1 MTDTVTPTAGY
12 SPAGST
18 YRIVFVP
25 GDGIGPE
32 VIAAGR
38 RVLEAAGLIF
48 GFGFDWR
55 EVLIGGVAIDAYG
68 VPMREG
74 DLAVCK
80 EADAVYFGAIGDP
93 RFDDPKARVRP
104 EQALLA
110 LRKGLGLYAN
120 LRPVTVQPVLRSSSP
135 VREALLEGVDMMI
148 VRELT
153 GGLYFGK
160 PSEQR
165 KTPAGREAVDTLI
178 YTEHEIK
185 RVVKLAFELARGR
198 RKRLTS
204 VDKANVLSSSR
215 LWRTVVEE
223 TSAEYPDVALEHRLV
238 DACAMTIIQ
247 RPAVFDVLVTENLFG
262 DILSDEAS
270 VLAGSLGMLPSA
282 SIGEK
287 RTAHG
292 LHGLYEPI
300 HGSAPDI
307 AGKDRANPLA
317 TILSGAMLL
326 RWSLGQNAAAE
337 AIERAV
343 TAVLVD
349 AYRTADL
356 LAATGDATGLRPVG
370 TQAMGD
376 AVVAALEAAGGDA
389 PAGDAAGP
397 GAGGD
402 RAATRTGDGRI
413 GDAAGPGAAGDRA
426 ATRTGGE
433 R

>member
-1 MTDTVTPTAGY
+1 VTDSVNAAGGV
-12 SPAGST
+12 SAGT
-18 YRIVFVP
+18 TFNLVFVP

-38 RVLEAAGLIF
+38 RVLEATGRVY

-68 VPMREG
+68 VPMRKQ
-74 DLAVCK
+74 DLGVCND
-80 EADAVYFGAIGDP
+80 ADAVYFGSIGDP
-93 RFDDPKARVRP
+93 RFDDPKAKVRP

-120 LRPVTVQPVLRSSSP
+120 LRPVTIQPVLRASSP
-135 VREALLEGVDMMI
+135 VRESLLEGVDMLI

-165 KTPAGREAVDTLI
+165 TTSAGREVVDTLA

-198 RKRLTS
+198 RKKLTS

-215 LWRTVVEE
+215 LWRTIVDE
-223 TSAEYPDVALEHRLV
+223 TKVEYPDVTVEHRLV
-238 DACAMTIIQ
+238 DACAMTLIQ
-247 RPAVFDVLVTENLFG
+247 RPAVFDVIVTENLFG

-287 RTAHG
+287 RTKHG

-307 AGKDRANPLA
+307 AGKDIANPLA
-317 TILSGAMLL
+317 AILSGAMML
-326 RWSLGQNAAAE
+326 RWSLGQPAAAE

-343 TAVLVD
+343 TAVLAD
-349 AYRTADL
+349 GYRTQDL
-356 LAATGDATGLRPVG
+356 LAATGSAAGLRPVG
-370 TQAMGD
+370 TQEMGD
-376 AVVAALEAAGGDA
+376 AVVAALELSSKV
-389 PAGDAAGP
+389 
-397 GAGGD
+397 GA
-402 RAATRTGDGRI
+402 R
-413 GDAAGPGAAGDRA
+413 
-426 ATRTGGE
+426 
-433 R
+433 